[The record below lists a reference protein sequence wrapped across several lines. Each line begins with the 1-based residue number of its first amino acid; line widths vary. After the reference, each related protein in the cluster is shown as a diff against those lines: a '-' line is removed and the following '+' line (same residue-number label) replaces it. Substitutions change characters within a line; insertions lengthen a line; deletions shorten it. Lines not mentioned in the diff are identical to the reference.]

1 MSVSTSPSPL
11 REQLDHYVR
20 ALRERDDL
28 PEERQDLGTFVM
40 WLLRRLDYTI
50 RLAPLHYQETSRK
63 VSKGRYQG
71 GIDLVA
77 SRPGDGNAEDL
88 FLFVLKHGNFGRA
101 EWKQPDGIIGDL
113 NDLGDTDPT
122 SHARWLPS
130 DFELGRVVIVVCHNG
145 EFDDET
151 VAEQRRNRQRH
162 IEERGFGFEWW
173 SAVEL
178 VDIAQRVLGDGA
190 DDQLFPPTVRPFY
203 GVVLDALATTKRIDH
218 DAIERLL
225 AARLPG
231 KKPEVLRALTEL
243 SLFAAML
250 TAQPAAREAT
260 LDLLDALRAIVT
272 RSAAA
277 LVAHQETGPRFRE
290 ALTDLLATFVSAG
303 GVLCELLAPLAE
315 APDGLATNGPG
326 ELIDWP
332 LRAARITRDLTLTA
346 RISTDLV
353 AYYRRLE
360 SRAKHDAARESARKH
375 AARLEE
381 LHTCCLARCLS
392 LTKHNI
398 GGLGTPITDDL
409 LIEYALLWRTLL
421 DAGEQELVRQLI
433 AELFTRW
440 VLRRRLGYPGPALY
454 QHART
459 PMRER
464 DVRTLAEAWISG
476 SLPPSFEDGGSTLLP
491 VVVALAMCLDV
502 EVDLAS
508 LQVFKVLRTESGTRG
523 AVYPQS
529 WIPPDDAGQRW
540 YGEALSDE
548 GVCHVHELDDPQR
561 MVARLFE
568 LHGALPT
575 SAMAELGFGSI
586 DGLAWVQWRTRPP
599 LRWLFDALPKPPPA

>member
-1 MSVSTSPSPL
+1 MSSPTPPSPL

-20 ALRERDDL
+20 ALRERDDQ
-28 PEERQDLGTFVM
+28 PEARQDLGTFVL
-40 WLLRRLDYTI
+40 WLLRRLGYTI

-77 SRPGDGNAEDL
+77 SRPGQGDAEDL
-88 FLFVLKHGNFGRA
+88 FLFVLKRGNFDRS
-101 EWKQPDGIIGDL
+101 EWKKPDGIIADL
-113 NDLGDTDPT
+113 NILGDTDPEN
-122 SHARWLPS
+122 HVQWLPN
-130 DFELGRVVIVVCHNG
+130 DVELGRVVIVVCHNG
-145 EFDDET
+145 EFEDET
-151 VAEQRRNRQRH
+151 VAEQRRARRRH
-162 IEERGFGFEWW
+162 IESRGFGFEWW

-178 VDIAQRVLGDGA
+178 VDFAQRVLAEGA
-190 DDQLFPPTVRPFY
+190 DDQLFPPALRPYY
-203 GVVLDALATTKRIDH
+203 GVLLDALATTKRIDQ
-218 DAIERLL
+218 DAVERLL

-231 KKPEVLRALTEL
+231 TADELLRALTEL

-250 TAQPAAREAT
+250 AAQPAARDAT

-277 LVAHQETGPRFRE
+277 LVVHQQTGPRFCE
-290 ALTDLLATFVSAG
+290 ALADLMATFISAG
-303 GVLCELLAPLAE
+303 GVLCELLAPLGE
-315 APDGLATNGPG
+315 ASDGLAIGGPG
-326 ELIDWP
+326 DLIDWP
-332 LRAARITRDLTLTA
+332 LRVARITRDLILAA
-346 RISTDLV
+346 RAARDLATYHRQLALRTTDH
-353 AYYRRLE
+353 AAHENARH
-360 SRAKHDAARESARKH
+360 HDARFED
-375 AARLEE
+375 LN
-381 LHTCCLARCLS
+381 ARCLACCIS
-392 LTKHNI
+392 LTRHNM
-398 GGLGTPITDDL
+398 GALATPITDDL